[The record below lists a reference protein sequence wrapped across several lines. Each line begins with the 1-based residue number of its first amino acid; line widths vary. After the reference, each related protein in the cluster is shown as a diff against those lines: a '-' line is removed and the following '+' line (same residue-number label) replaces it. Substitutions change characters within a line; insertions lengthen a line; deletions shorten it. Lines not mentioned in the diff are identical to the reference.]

1 MSIAGIRSNRGDGY
15 QTLVAFDLALTVLT
29 NDEYQWIEVDST
41 SLDASGKP
49 VSVDDIVLGKT
60 DGTLI
65 CCQCKKNQ
73 PNFKAWSVSDLG
85 DELVKAALFLNVNSS
100 SRVRFYTRGPFGSLA
115 KLREHSTTQPDE
127 TTYKVSLTKEHTKT
141 DDDLAECISKATGLT
156 TYDFLQRTT
165 FEMSPELER
174 MQDNLFERLNYLASN
189 AKGAF
194 NALWTKLDFLG
205 ARIDSNSFNSAPA
218 SHRIDKEQ
226 IREVLND
233 AGCTLVPTFS
243 ENELRK
249 SLKNTS
255 AIGRHWCRDING
267 QRFPNQALNDLISAI
282 DENKSSVLLTGMPGS
297 GKTCV
302 MMDLQEA
309 LERRSDITSLFI
321 QSREFSNCSTPEAM
335 ASYGLPIDIVE
346 RVARMA
352 DIQHTVVVIDS
363 LDVLSI
369 ARDINVFSY
378 FLALIDRFLLLPNVT
393 VITACRDFDRKY
405 DRRIAERNWG
415 LVVTCSSFDWDTTIV
430 PLLNSFSIDP
440 DSLDLSTRE
449 LIRNPRELSL
459 FMDVAKSGGK
469 FNAITSQALV
479 RKYLD
484 LIVRKNSCLGDPAMI
499 AIEQVA
505 SDMLIARALSIP
517 RNRFRASEDIL
528 TNLLSNN
535 VLHQSE
541 NGAIEFGHQ
550 TLLDVLVVSKAERD
564 NLNLKTFIESLPPVP
579 FVRPSIRTF
588 IAYLAAGDRKVFR
601 KQLRATLESDAAFH
615 IKRLIAE
622 SFAEQAP
629 QDEDWSFIRDLRE
642 RHKEVFNTL
651 YLNASNI
658 EWHLFWLKYLVPEI
672 VETRDKQGF
681 MSHVYRI
688 AQWKKED
695 TARVLAFWFDALTYD
710 WVDHEDIA
718 RRLSH
723 ELCDINS
730 SATVKTSPLIKVLI
744 KMPRELH
751 SQLAPAVIK
760 CVSIEEGNE
769 ELLWFYITGE
779 LTDEDVQ
786 AYNFNNK
793 LNCQPHYFGKNN
805 QLQQLM
811 QKSTRLLNLAVDTI
825 KEWSNLR
832 LSSYR
837 VDTKWHEGF
846 LNLTSYERTHS
857 KSDLYHES
865 DGNVLFGAVEK
876 NILWHAKE
884 NTKWWSDNKVEINS
898 SQEGAFSY
906 FSILAFIE
914 APEDNTELI
923 VNLLVNG
930 KLMESCLQ
938 YELASLLNKAF
949 IHLNNDNQDRVLST
963 IHGLFEEEYA
973 DTDDMQWVISK
984 RAYYISAI
992 PSYLRSQEAQQV
1004 LSQHTELMGP
1014 IIRQPEIHRTGGII
1028 QAPFSFE
1035 VFLNCSDTGIL
1046 KLLSHYADY
1055 TRDHHRYEYGVGG
1068 KREVGSQ
1075 LREAASCDPS
1085 RFLRVLSLNW
1095 EVIDGVFREDILDG
1109 VATYLAMRYGNLNSS
1124 ENWFPKEEPTPLELT
1139 TNVIDELERHSEYW
1153 HHKRSAAK
1161 AIEGCAHA
1169 ICDIENAS
1177 RLVSLAVNFKGC
1189 LEPNE
1194 ERGSSSLIETGIN
1207 MTRGNIADALMVIA
1221 TNFMDKDTSLPKL
1234 LIPTIKHFAS
1244 DNNRAIRALI
1254 IRRLPYL
1261 QKLNSEIGWELFNIA
1276 MEASPD
1282 ELWSV
1287 AEPCLYYSYRE
1298 RVEETS
1304 KILQHIRTKASGKA
1318 LKVWGRISALSA
1330 LSKRTNFSEYLA
1342 QLKILNSEVA
1352 WQGAATVWTHTGN
1365 FLQHREQCITGIEAG
1380 LSSSNKNAMA
1390 IVLEMSS
1397 LFRDESPL
1405 IILPPKYVEDYFSV
1419 MENKDDDNRCDVYG
1433 FDEWLN
1439 AISDRN
1445 PDIALR
1451 ATELYLSFAQRTK
1464 YSIYDHGPLTQLLT
1478 RLFREAEEREEV
1490 DDGDMLHRVVKVQ
1503 DILLAIGVTGIQNW
1517 LRDAERP

>member
-15 QTLVAFDLALTVLT
+15 QTLVAFELALTILT
-29 NDEYQWIEVDST
+29 NNDYQWIEVDSA

-49 VSVDDIVLGKT
+49 VSVDDIVVGKT

-73 PNFKAWSVSDLG
+73 PNFKPWSVSDLG
-85 DELVKAALFLNVNSS
+85 DELVKAALFLNVDSS
-100 SRVRFYTRGPFGSLA
+100 STVRFYTRGTFGSLA

-127 TTYKVSLTKEHTKT
+127 KTYKVSLTKEHVKT
-141 DDDLAECISKATGLT
+141 DADLAGYITEATGLT
-156 TYDFLQRTT
+156 TFDFLQRTT

-174 MQDNLFERLNYLASN
+174 MKDNLLERLDYLASN
-189 AKGAF
+189 ANGAF
-194 NALWTKLDFLG
+194 NALWTKLDLLG
-205 ARIDSNSFNSAPA
+205 ARIESNCLNSAPT

-226 IREVLND
+226 LREALND
-233 AGCTLVPTFS
+233 AGCTLVSNFS
-243 ENELRK
+243 ENELRQ
-249 SLKNTS
+249 SLESTS
-255 AIGRHWCRDING
+255 AIGRHWCREING
-267 QRFPNQALNDLISAI
+267 QRFPNQAFNDLTSAI
-282 DENKSSVLLTGMPGS
+282 DEKKSSVLLTGMPGS

-302 MMDLQEA
+302 MMELQEA

-321 QSREFSNCSTPEAM
+321 QSREFSDCSTPEAM
-335 ASYGLPIDIVE
+335 ASYGLPTDIVE

-369 ARDINVFSY
+369 ARDINVLSY

-393 VITACRDFDRKY
+393 LITACREFDRKY
-405 DRRIAERNWG
+405 DRRIAERNWD
-415 LVVTCSSFDWDTTIV
+415 LVVTCSSFDWDSTIV
-430 PLLNSFSIDP
+430 PLLNSCSIEP

-459 FMDVAKSGGK
+459 FMDVVKSGGE
-469 FNAITSQALV
+469 FNEITSQALV

-484 LIVRKNSCLGDPAMI
+484 LIVRKNSCLGDSAMI

-505 SDMLIARALSIP
+505 SDMLISRALTIP
-517 RNRFRASEDIL
+517 RNRFKASEDIL
-528 TNLLSNN
+528 ANLLSNN

-588 IAYLAAGDRKVFR
+588 IAYLAAGDRRVFR
-601 KQLRATLESDAAFH
+601 KQLRAAFESDAAFH

-629 QDEDWSFIRDLRE
+629 YDEDWSFIRDLRE
-642 RHKEVFNTL
+642 RHREVFNTL
-651 YLNASNI
+651 YLKASII

-672 VETRDKQGF
+672 VEIRDQQGF

-688 AQWKKED
+688 AQWKQED

-710 WVDHEDIA
+710 WVDHDDIA
-718 RRLSH
+718 RRLSN

-730 SATVKTSPLIKVLI
+730 SATVKIAPLIKVLI
-744 KMPRELH
+744 NMPRKQH
-751 SQLAPAVIK
+751 SQLARAVIK
-760 CVSIEEGNE
+760 CVSMEEGNE

-793 LNCQPHYFGKNN
+793 LNCPPHYFGKNN

-811 QKSTRLLNLAVDTI
+811 QQSTRLFNSAVDTI
-825 KEWSNLR
+825 KEWSNVR

-837 VDTKWHEGF
+837 VDKGWHEGF
-846 LNLTSYERTHS
+846 LNLTSYERAHS
-857 KSDLYHES
+857 KRDLYHES

-876 NILWHAKE
+876 TILWHAKE
-884 NTKWWSDNKVEINS
+884 KTKWWSDNKIEVS
-898 SQEGAFSY
+898 SSKEGAFSY
-906 FSILAFIE
+906 FSILACIE

-923 VNLLVNG
+923 VNLLLNE
-930 KLMESCLQ
+930 KLMESSLQ
-938 YELASLLNKAF
+938 YELASLLNIAF
-949 IHLNNDNQDRVLST
+949 IHLDNGNQDRILSV
-963 IHGLFEEEYA
+963 IKGLHEDEYA
-973 DTDDMQWVISK
+973 DDMQWVISK
-984 RAYYISAI
+984 RAYYISFI
-992 PSYLRSQEAQQV
+992 PSYLRSQDAQQIQ
-1004 LSQHTELMGP
+1004 SQHTELMGP
-1014 IIRQPEIHRTGGII
+1014 INRQPEIHSTGGII

-1035 VFLNCSDTGIL
+1035 VFLNCSDTGAL
-1046 KLLSHYADY
+1046 NLLSHYADY
-1055 TRDHHRYEYGVGG
+1055 TRDHQRYEFLVGG
-1068 KREVGSQ
+1068 KREVSGQ
-1075 LREAASCDPS
+1075 LREAASRDPS
-1085 RFLRVLSLNW
+1085 RFLRVLSINW
-1095 EVIDGVFREDILDG
+1095 KDIDGVFREDILDG
-1109 VATYLAMRYGNLNSS
+1109 VATYLAMRYGNLNSG

-1139 TNVIDELERHSEYW
+1139 TNVIDELELHSEYW

-1169 ICDIENAS
+1169 IFDIENTS
-1177 RLVSLAVNFKGC
+1177 RLVRLAIDFKEC
-1189 LEPNE
+1189 FEPNE
-1194 ERGSSSLIETGIN
+1194 ERGSSSFIETGIN
-1207 MTRGNIADALMVIA
+1207 MIRGKIADALVVIA

-1261 QKLNSEIGWELFNIA
+1261 QKLNSEVGWELFNIA

-1287 AEPCLYYSYRE
+1287 AEPCLYYSYHE

-1304 KILQHIRTKASGKA
+1304 KILQHIRTTASGKA

-1342 QLKILNSEVA
+1342 QLNILDSEEA

-1380 LSSSNKNAMA
+1380 LSSSNKNAMV

-1397 LFRDESPL
+1397 LFREEPPL

-1490 DDGDMLHRVVKVQ
+1490 DDGNMLHRVVKVQ
-1503 DILLAIGVTGIQNW
+1503 DILLGLGVTGVQNW